1 MEIVSKDVYVQL
13 ADKIREVY
21 SIENLDT
28 LTVPQVI
35 CLIFDLYKREIL
47 FQDKFKYLNNL
58 AYNTFMI
65 MVSRN
70 IKDDQILSAEAV
82 NDAIVKSIEET
93 EIIMSAIEEA
103 GNEMKDANQ
112 RKAYYNLMNNNHLSI
127 MLQYSH
133 IYNYILKDLKDAV
146 NAYNPAFLSQL
157 TPQKAEEALLKCSMF
172 SKTTRLQKVLNIL
185 IKHGGNLSGHNDNGE
200 VIANFSSLHLTS
212 DEIYS
217 LQLFLSTGY
226 DNPFYPIQA
235 MEKSVFVLEDVYE
248 EFSLFKP
255 VFSTLFF
262 FLSKDCQIG
271 TREYPYK
278 AGLIA
283 SLQLLQMCDR
293 NIPIE
298 KINTWYT
305 NFNGINEY
313 TRDMFLE
320 NTIPNYVR
328 TVQKQLSIVH
338 RPVIKFFTYKKL
350 LPNELYA
357 LCRQKKIALYNTPP
371 SKTSNTIDD
380 YLETCSNITE
390 NDAFY
395 REITPNQ
402 STNWS
407 GIIVL
412 SIFLVLIISFLAI
425 FLLHCDCDSLK
436 KVYFKYI
443 II

>member
-1 MEIVSKDVYVQL
+1 MSKDLYVQL
-13 ADKIREVY
+13 ADKMREVY
-21 SIENLDT
+21 SIDDLDT
-28 LTVPQVI
+28 LTVTKVI

-65 MVSRN
+65 MISRN
-70 IKDDQILSAEAV
+70 IKDDQILTAEAV
-82 NDAIVKSIEET
+82 NDAIRKSIEET

-103 GNEMKDANQ
+103 GNEMKDAKQ

-133 IYNYILKDLKDAV
+133 IHDYILKDLKDAV
-146 NAYNPAFLSQL
+146 NAYNPTFLSQL
-157 TPQKAEEALLKCSMF
+157 TPQEAEEALLKCSIL

-185 IKHGGNLSGHNDNGE
+185 IKHGGNLSGNNDNGE

-226 DNPFYPIQA
+226 DNLFYPIQT
-235 MEKSVFVLEDVYE
+235 MEKSIFVLEHAYE
-248 EFSLFKP
+248 EFSFFKP
-255 VFSTLFF
+255 VFSALFF
-262 FLSKDCQIG
+262 FLSKDCQII

-293 NIPIE
+293 DIPIE
-298 KINTWYT
+298 KINTWYA
-305 NFNGINEY
+305 NFNGINENA
-313 TRDMFLE
+313 RGIFFE

-328 TVQKQLSIVH
+328 TVQKQLSLVH

-350 LPNELYA
+350 LPHELYV
-357 LCRQKKIALYNTPP
+357 LCKQKKIALYNTPP
-371 SKTSNTIDD
+371 SEALNTIDD
-380 YLETCSNITE
+380 YLEACSNITE
-390 NDAFY
+390 NDVVY
-395 REITPNQ
+395 QEITPNQ
-402 STNWS
+402 STSWS

-412 SIFLVLIISFLAI
+412 TIFFILVISFLAI
-425 FLLHCDCDSLK
+425 FLLHCDSLK
-436 KVYFKYI
+436 KVYVNYI
-443 II
+443 IV

>member
-1 MEIVSKDVYVQL
+1 MSKDLYVQL
-13 ADKIREVY
+13 ADKMREVY
-21 SIENLDT
+21 SIDDLDT
-28 LTVPQVI
+28 LTVTKVI

-65 MVSRN
+65 MISRN
-70 IKDDQILSAEAV
+70 IKDDQILTAEAV
-82 NDAIVKSIEET
+82 NDAIRKSIEET

-103 GNEMKDANQ
+103 GNEMKDAKQ

-133 IYNYILKDLKDAV
+133 IHDYILKDLKDAV
-146 NAYNPAFLSQL
+146 NAYNPTFLSQL
-157 TPQKAEEALLKCSMF
+157 TPQEAEEALLKCSIL

-226 DNPFYPIQA
+226 DNLFYPIQA
-235 MEKSVFVLEDVYE
+235 MEKSIFVLEHAYE
-248 EFSLFKP
+248 EFSFFKP
-255 VFSTLFF
+255 VFSALFF
-262 FLSKDCQIG
+262 FLSKDCQII

-293 NIPIE
+293 DIPIE
-298 KINTWYT
+298 KINTWYA
-305 NFNGINEY
+305 NFNGINENA
-313 TRDMFLE
+313 RGIFFE

-328 TVQKQLSIVH
+328 TVQKQLSLVH

-350 LPNELYA
+350 LPHELYV
-357 LCRQKKIALYNTPP
+357 LCKQKKIALYNTPP
-371 SKTSNTIDD
+371 SEALNTIDD
-380 YLETCSNITE
+380 YLEACSNITE
-390 NDAFY
+390 NDVVY
-395 REITPNQ
+395 QEITPNQ
-402 STNWS
+402 STSWS

-412 SIFLVLIISFLAI
+412 TIFFILVISFLAI
-425 FLLHCDCDSLK
+425 FLLHCDSLK
-436 KVYFKYI
+436 KVYVNYI
-443 II
+443 IV